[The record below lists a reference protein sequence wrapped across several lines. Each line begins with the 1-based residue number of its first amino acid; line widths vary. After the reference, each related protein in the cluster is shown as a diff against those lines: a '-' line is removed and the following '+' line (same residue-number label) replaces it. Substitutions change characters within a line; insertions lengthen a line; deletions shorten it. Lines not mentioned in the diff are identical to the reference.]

1 MPEPGLDMDAML
13 AALEAQAHKLRNELD
28 GLQDDE
34 RREDI
39 SVTLSAIEEQK
50 EHLREQR
57 AQTATEQ
64 RKQERANKGRI

>member
-13 AALEAQAHKLRNELD
+13 AALEAQAQKLRNELD

-34 RREDI
+34 RRDDI
-39 SVTLSAIEEQK
+39 LVTLSAIEEQK

-57 AQTATEQ
+57 AQPGTEL
-64 RKQERANKGRI
+64 GR